1 MTYRGGMTKEVRQGA
16 ALICVGLICLVLSVA
31 GGDVARITAP
41 AAMLFGIGGLALVAV
56 GLLRRT

>member
-1 MTYRGGMTKEVRQGA
+1 MTKEVRQGA
-16 ALICVGLICLVLSVA
+16 ALLCIALICLMFA
-31 GGDVARITAP
+31 ATGNADVARIAGP